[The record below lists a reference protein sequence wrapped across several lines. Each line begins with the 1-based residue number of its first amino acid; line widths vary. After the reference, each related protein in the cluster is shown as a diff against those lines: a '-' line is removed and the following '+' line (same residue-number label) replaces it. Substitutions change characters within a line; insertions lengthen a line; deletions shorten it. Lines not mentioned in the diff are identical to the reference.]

1 MTIEQLNEIINI
13 ERRFV
18 MPTIRAMAQELR
30 EQGYEQAEKG
40 KYADLPIPTILKGS
54 EQETEWRINGTG
66 RFEFK
71 GSIYTNVEGADG
83 AEFVA
88 ISVNKIDKEKDMSTP
103 YSLMWFVKEAQQ

>member
-1 MTIEQLNEIINI
+1 MKIEQLKEIIHI

-18 MPTIRAMAQELR
+18 MPTIRAMAQALR
-30 EQGYEQAEKG
+30 KQGYEQAEKG
-40 KYADLPIPTILKGS
+40 KYANFPIPTILKGS
-54 EQETEWRINGTG
+54 EQETEWRMDCTG

-88 ISVNKIDKEKDMSTP
+88 ISVNKIDKAKDMSIP
-103 YSLMWFVKEAQQ
+103 HLLIWFVKEGQK

>member
-1 MTIEQLNEIINI
+1 MTIEKLNEIIHI

-18 MPTIRAMAQELR
+18 MPTIRAMAQALR
-30 EQGYEQAEKG
+30 KQGYEQAEKG
-40 KYADLPIPTILKGS
+40 KYADFPIHTILKGS
-54 EQETEWRINGTG
+54 ERETEWRMDCTG

-88 ISVNKIDKEKDMSTP
+88 ISVNKIDKAKDMSIP
-103 YSLMWFVKEAQQ
+103 YQILWFIKEEQK

>member
-1 MTIEQLNEIINI
+1 MKIEQLKEIIHI

-18 MPTIRAMAQELR
+18 MPTIRAMAQALR
-30 EQGYEQAEKG
+30 KQGYEQVRKDR
-40 KYADLPIPTILKGS
+40 YADFPIPTILKGS

-83 AEFVA
+83 AEFIA
-88 ISVNKIDKEKDMSTP
+88 ISVNKIDKEKDMSIP
-103 YSLMWFVKEAQQ
+103 YQILWFVKEEQK

>member
-1 MTIEQLNEIINI
+1 MTIEQLKEIIHI

-18 MPTIRAMAQELR
+18 MLTIRAMAQALR
-30 EQGYEQAEKG
+30 KQGYEQAEKG
-40 KYADLPIPTILKGS
+40 KYADFPIHTILKGS
-54 EQETEWRINGTG
+54 ERETEWRMDCTG

-88 ISVNKIDKEKDMSTP
+88 ISVNKIDKAKNMSIP
-103 YSLMWFVKEAQQ
+103 YSLMWFVKEEQK